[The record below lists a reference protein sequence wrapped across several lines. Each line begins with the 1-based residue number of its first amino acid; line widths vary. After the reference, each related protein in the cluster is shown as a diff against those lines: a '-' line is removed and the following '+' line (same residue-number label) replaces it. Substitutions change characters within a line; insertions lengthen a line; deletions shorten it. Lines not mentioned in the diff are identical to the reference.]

1 MVADLLL
8 MRVSIPHLTAPLPAV
23 RRWHRVATRSG
34 LALLGVVS
42 AVMATGAGYGIA
54 MVMGQPFTTLTQ
66 VGRGAT
72 RERKDRGNT
81 WTQGRAGVTDS
92 TTTCSVTTR

>member
-1 MVADLLL
+1 M
-8 MRVSIPHLTAPLPAV
+8 
-23 RRWHRVATRSG
+23 ATRSS

-66 VGRGAT
+66 AGRGPDVSAPID
-72 RERKDRGNT
+72 ERGAARGA
-81 WTQGRAGVTDS
+81 GRPMG
-92 TTTCSVTTR
+92 R